1 MAFGA
6 FGSCGKGGRVDEEG
20 NVIVLAIVDGEG
32 ERICRVGGE
41 DDRAIGR
48 GKHQTDSIG
57 GKGEVDHETHS
68 GGVSIGVG
76 AEFPMTGNSE
86 IGDGVNGNNLVAQ
99 VYRVAVATEHDVI
112 KVGKRRSGLEGQY
125 TIAYDATG
133 LGKGETVVA
142 PDATDTETIEAIIG
156 ERIPKRIRV
165 AIDVGAVE
173 ESTIT
178 DGEGGLQLTLVRAAD
193 LAWEIEKGA
202 DVFVA
207 EGVALAAEVKRIVTV
222 IVAVDGGVLVAHGMD
237 DHAMLGGAAVGD
249 GEIVIADALRVEP
262 KGTVAV
268 ATNLPQAN
276 GAVGIGLVDGDDGG
290 CAVGAEAVDGES
302 QRGVGER
309 DGGVEVGD
317 TPQGYIAGG
326 VGGHKS
332 EPWLAAGL
340 PPCHSIGEQEAGG
353 EDKFVY
359 WFHIV
364 DSFYNGLYGSDGR
377 NGQCGPRCRPWLIFV
392 RCHAIKR
399 EGARYKECRL
409 QMLLTVHRAG
419 WLYVSRVQV
428 AGLNLRRFECLGFF
442 SALHLLFLIL
452 HATARHIAWSG
463 VR

>member
-165 AIDVGAVE
+165 TVDVGTME
-173 ESTIT
+173 KSTIT

-207 EGVALAAEVKRIVTV
+207 EGIALAAEVKRIVTV

-262 KGTVAV
+262 KGAVAV

-276 GAVGIGLVDGDDGG
+276 GAVGIGLIDGNDGG
-290 CAVGAEAVDGES
+290 GAVGAEAVGDDS
-302 QRGVGER
+302 QDGVGQTDRGIEI
-309 DGGVEVGD
+309 GD

-332 EPWLAAGL
+332 ELWLSVSL
-340 PPCHSIGEQEAGG
+340 SPCHGIGEQEAGG
-353 EDKFVY
+353 EDEFVY
-359 WFHIV
+359 RFHVV
-364 DSFYNGLYGSDGR
+364 DSFYYGLYCSDGR
-377 NGQCGPRCRPWLIFV
+377 NGQSGPRCRS
-392 RCHAIKR
+392 
-399 EGARYKECRL
+399 Y
-409 QMLLTVHRAG
+409 
-419 WLYVSRVQV
+419 
-428 AGLNLRRFECLGFF
+428 
-442 SALHLLFLIL
+442 LFL
-452 HATARHIAWSG
+452 HATARHIAWSD